1 MDFLLESDLLTKE
14 ERCEAE
20 ELVKQ
25 ILRFQNKVLNRLLI
39 EKPFHLTPEQESLFT
54 IPKKNSTLS
63 VTEKLEMTK
72 IYKKLSKRYHPDLQ
86 GEKSTERMSLINA
99 MRDKEDLTGLRSVY
113 NNTFDF
119 QKQTSSLP
127 TKLSGMENSLPFYMY
142 FRVKE
147 VEQMVEHKKM
157 MVEHKMM
164 MEKYFKQS
172 EEQLKKNEE
181 LLKQMDEDFEQYGE
195 IVA

>member
-20 ELVKQ
+20 EITRQ
-25 ILRFQNKVLNRLLI
+25 ILIFQTKVLNRLLI
-39 EKPFHLTPEQESLFT
+39 EKPLHLTPEQESLFT

-63 VTEKLEMTK
+63 ATEKLEMTK

-99 MRDKEDLTGLRSVY
+99 MRDKEDLSSLRSVY
-113 NNTFDF
+113 SGTFDF
-119 QKQTSSLP
+119 QKQKSSLP
-127 TKLSGMENSLPFYMY
+127 TKLSDLENSLPFYMY
-142 FRVKE
+142 FRAKE
-147 VEQMVEHKKM
+147 VEEMVEYNKI
-157 MVEHKMM
+157 
-164 MEKYFKQS
+164 MEKYLKQN

-181 LLKQMDEDFEQYGE
+181 LLRQMDEDLEQYGE
-195 IVA
+195 LIA